1 MIESKTANTSI
12 TQTLIE
18 IIRKQAK
25 QDKNTVLE
33 QINNTINW
41 NSLVRPIEEKIDST
55 LVGESKTF
63 NIKTIFKCF
72 ILQTIYELS
81 NHELAVEISDR
92 KSFQKFLD
100 MQYGDTIPK
109 EDTLSFFRELLIQ
122 ENLYDEIFNAFY
134 EQLLDAKF
142 QMLTNIDDKNTQF
155 YQDYGIG
162 KEVEN
167 EGDMKYKLGVQSR
180 VDITDELFNEIEN
193 MNLEGS
199 EEVSKENSLDNNGN
213 HIDEK
218 IDEIEKR
225 IRMLYERKSQGLTE
239 EPKDTSEDVTLG
251 DKLKKVDDE
260 IKMINQEPEEL
271 YEKTD
276 QIYQKLLQIDSKI
289 GELYDIP
296 KEEVSEKELSI
307 ETVEKSGEDD
317 EKSEKLLN
325 KLMEIDGRLQ
335 SLHKEPVEQKEAV
348 EKEELTDVNKES
360 KTNELYDKL
369 TQIDHRL
376 KELYEK
382 PDVEDKAITA
392 AEEIVE
398 KAKEL
403 KTKEDIEKEEI
414 REEELDKIEQV
425 EDKVQEVVE
434 DKIEEAVE
442 DKIEEAVEDKI
453 EEAVEDK
460 TDKIVEEKADVSE
473 KGDIYKKLFDSFYSH
488 LIDAN
493 IVKESEKDS
502 EMEIEDVDIK
512 PVFSKDEITEPEA
525 KEEEEIKE
533 EPELKED
540 VELKEGVELKEEKL
554 EQEEEAKQFE
564 DEGVLESQEFKMRSE
579 EIDDKVKEIEDHYKL
594 LFDKEIAESEVKEEE
609 EIKEEPELKEEK
621 IEEVIEAP
629 EIEEKLE
636 KDITEVPEEIKEAED
651 TYIETTEDK
660 LKKIDEEIKRI
671 YQSSEIEK
679 PVVEIEEPEVEIV
692 KEEEPELKEA
702 PVEVKETPVE
712 VKETPVEVKEELVEE
727 TKEIEVEKISTAF
740 MQPPVEVQE
749 PEVKEIKDNEIDLK
763 KKRKVEIFNDS
774 NLTEDYELGLRF
786 YKLGFKTAFINM
798 TTNSKDVMAR
808 IATSEYFPNTFWG
821 AVKQRSRWI
830 AGIAFQNWKIH
841 KWKGS
846 LKTKYFLF
854 RDRKSLISAIG
865 ILLSNIVFAYF
876 VIYLASITFNFQFT
890 IPLIEKGTVLW
901 FLMIGTF
908 FFMVSRL
915 IHRFAFTYN
924 WYGLRYAIFSIVRLP
939 FDNIINI
946 FATARAFKVY
956 RTNKK
961 KVVWDSTDHY

>member
-25 QDKNTVLE
+25 QDNNTVLE

-41 NSLVRPIEEKIDST
+41 DSLVRPIEEKIDST

-63 NIKTIFKCF
+63 DIRTIVKCF

-122 ENLYDEIFNAFY
+122 ENLYDEIFSVFY

-142 QMLTNIDDKNTQF
+142 QMLTNMDDKNTQF

-180 VDITDELFNEIEN
+180 VDITDDLFDEIDN
-193 MNLEGS
+193 MNLEDTG
-199 EEVSKENSLDNNGN
+199 EISKGNNQNNNGN
-213 HIDEK
+213 NIDEK

-225 IRMLYERKSQGLTE
+225 IRMLYDRKSQGLTE

-276 QIYQKLLQIDSKI
+276 QIYKKLLQIDNKI

-296 KEEVSEKELSI
+296 KEEISKKELSI
-307 ETVEKSGEDD
+307 ETVEKFGEDD
-317 EKSEKLLN
+317 EKSEKLMN
-325 KLMEIDGRLQ
+325 KLMEIDERLQ
-335 SLHKEPVEQKEAV
+335 NLHKEPVEQKEAV
-348 EKEELTDVNKES
+348 EKEELTDENKES

-382 PDVEDKAITA
+382 PDEEDTAITA

-403 KTKEDIEKEEI
+403 KIQEDIEKEEI
-414 REEELDKIEQV
+414 KEEELDKVEQV
-425 EDKVQEVVE
+425 EDKTEEVVE
-434 DKIEEAVE
+434 EKM
-442 DKIEEAVEDKI
+442 
-453 EEAVEDK
+453 DK
-460 TDKIVEEKADVSE
+460 TVEEKADVSE
-473 KGDIYKKLFDSFYSH
+473 KEDLYKKLFDSFYSH

-502 EMEIEDVDIK
+502 EMKIEDVDIK
-512 PVFSKDEITEPEA
+512 PVFSKYEIAETKA
-525 KEEEEIKE
+525 KEEEIKE
-533 EPELKED
+533 E
-540 VELKEGVELKEEKL
+540 VEIKEEKL
-554 EQEEEAKQFE
+554 EPEEEIQKE
-564 DEGVLESQEFKMRSE
+564 TEGVLESQEFKMRSE
-579 EIDDKVKEIEDHYKL
+579 EIDEKVKEIEDHYKL
-594 LFDKEIAESEVKEEE
+594 LYDKEVTELEAKEE
-609 EIKEEPELKEEK
+609 EIKEEVEIKEEK
-621 IEEVIEAP
+621 IEDRVEIP
-629 EIEEKLE
+629 EIEEKVE
-636 KDITEVPEEIKEAED
+636 EDVIEPPKEIKETEKI
-651 TYIETTEDK
+651 YIETTEDK
-660 LKKIDEEIKRI
+660 LKKIDEEIKHI

-679 PVVEIEEPEVEIV
+679 PVVEAEEPEAEIV
-692 KEEEPELKEA
+692 KEKEPELKEA
-702 PVEVKETPVE
+702 
-712 VKETPVEVKEELVEE
+712 PVEVKEELVEE

-740 MQPPVEVQE
+740 MQPPVEVHE
-749 PEVKEIKDNEIDLK
+749 PEVKEIKDNEINLK

-876 VIYLASITFNFQFT
+876 VVYLASITFNFQFT
-890 IPLIEKGTVLW
+890 IPLIEKGAVLW
-901 FLMIGTF
+901 YLMLGTF

-956 RTNKK
+956 QTNKK